1 MWNGKDGSVGN
12 EIKRGLLR
20 MKSNVHLSISYKI
33 SLRIV
38 KVLNVILV
46 TIPYG
51 ICWFGFYANRIASPY
66 YERGN
71 WAIIGL
77 FILLYIWVGRTYDAF
92 LVSYN
97 RISEMIYSQILAI
110 LVADT
115 VMFIVLWLLG
125 KNFPFIVPALF
136 ALVVQIMLT
145 ALWSWGVHKWYF
157 RLYPAKKTFIVWD
170 MRRGLSDLIH
180 SYGLSKKFD
189 VAGDCLASECIQNL
203 HILDGMEAV
212 FLSGVHSH
220 DRNIIIKYCVENHIS
235 AFVIPRI
242 GDVIMSSA
250 HRMHIFHL
258 PMLRVD
264 GYNPTPEFLF
274 VKRLF
279 DIVCSLVGIMLT
291 SPIMLITAIC
301 IKRTDGGPVFYK
313 QVRLTKDG
321 KEFEVLKFRSMRVDA
336 EKDGRARL
344 STGDKDDRITPVGH
358 FIRKCRIDELP
369 QFLNILKGDMSL
381 VGPRPERP
389 EIAREYE
396 KELPEF
402 RLRLQAKCGLTG
414 YAQVYG
420 KYNTTPYDKLQMDLM
435 YIANASLA
443 QDLSILFATVKILF
457 IPESTEGIAEGA
469 ITAMEQE
476 AAAGNIKDM

>member
-1 MWNGKDGSVGN
+1 
-12 EIKRGLLR
+12 
-20 MKSNVHLSISYKI
+20 MKSNVHSDISYQLL
-33 SLRIV
+33 LRIV

-51 ICWFGFYANRIASPY
+51 ICWFGFYAGRIASPY
-66 YERGN
+66 YAKGN
-71 WAIIGL
+71 WAIIAL
-77 FILLYIWVGRTYDAF
+77 FVMLYIWVGRTYDAF

-97 RISEMIYSQILAI
+97 RISEMIYSQVLAI

-115 VMFIVLWLLG
+115 AMFIVLWLLG
-125 KNFPFIVPALF
+125 KTFPFMVPALL
-136 ALVVQIMLT
+136 ALGVQVLLS
-145 ALWSWGVHKWYF
+145 AAWSLMAHNWYF
-157 RLYPAKKTFIVWD
+157 HMYPAKKTFIVWD
-170 MRRGLSDLIH
+170 MRRGMTELIH
-180 SYGLSKKFD
+180 SYGLSKKFQ
-189 VAGDCLASECIQNL
+189 VVGDCSASDCIKNL
-203 HILDGMEAV
+203 DRLDGMEAV

-220 DRNIIIKYCVENHIS
+220 DRNIIIKYCVERHIS
-235 AFVIPRI
+235 TFVIPRI
-242 GDVIMSSA
+242 GDVLMSSA
-250 HRMHIFHL
+250 HRMHMFHL

-274 VKRLF
+274 FKRTF
-279 DIVCSLVGIMLT
+279 DIVCSLIGIVLT

-301 IKRTDGGPVFYK
+301 IKKTDGGPVFYK
-313 QVRLTKDG
+313 QTRLTKDG
-321 KEFEVLKFRSMRVDA
+321 REFDVLKFRSMRVDA

-358 FIRKCRIDELP
+358 VIRKCRIDELP
-369 QFLNILKGDMSL
+369 QFINILKGDMSL

-402 RLRLQAKCGLTG
+402 HLRLQAKCGLTG

-457 IPESTEGIAEGA
+457 MPESTEGIAEGA
-469 ITAMEQE
+469 VTAMEQE
-476 AAAGNIKDM
+476 AAMGRVEETEEN

>member
-1 MWNGKDGSVGN
+1 
-12 EIKRGLLR
+12 
-20 MKSNVHLSISYKI
+20 MKSNVHSDISYKLM
-33 SLRIV
+33 LRIV

-51 ICWFGFYANRIASPY
+51 ICWFGFYAGRIASPY
-66 YERGN
+66 YAKGN
-71 WAIIGL
+71 WAIIAL
-77 FILLYIWVGRTYDAF
+77 FVMLYIWVGRTYDAF

-97 RISEMIYSQILAI
+97 RISEMIYSQVLAI

-115 VMFIVLWLLG
+115 AMFIVLWLLG
-125 KNFPFIVPALF
+125 KTFPFMVPALL
-136 ALVVQIMLT
+136 ALGVQVLLS
-145 ALWSWGVHKWYF
+145 AAWSLIAHNWYF
-157 RLYPAKKTFIVWD
+157 HMYPAKKTFIVWD
-170 MRRGLSDLIH
+170 MRRGMTELIH
-180 SYGLSKKFD
+180 SYGLTKKFQ
-189 VAGDCLASECIQNL
+189 VVGDCSASECIKNL
-203 HILDGMEAV
+203 DRLDGMEAV

-220 DRNIIIKYCVENHIS
+220 DRNIIIKYCVERHIS
-235 AFVIPRI
+235 TFVIPRI
-242 GDVIMSSA
+242 GDVLMSSA
-250 HRMHIFHL
+250 HRMHMFHL

-274 VKRLF
+274 LKRTF
-279 DIVCSLVGIMLT
+279 DIVCSLMGMVLT
-291 SPIMLITAIC
+291 SPIMLVTAIC
-301 IKRTDGGPVFYK
+301 IKKTDGGPVFYK
-313 QVRLTKDG
+313 QTRLTKDG
-321 KEFEVLKFRSMRVDA
+321 KEFDVLKFRSMRVDA
-336 EKDGRARL
+336 EKDGKARL

-358 FIRKCRIDELP
+358 VIRRCRIDELP
-369 QFLNILKGDMSL
+369 QFINILKGDMSL

-414 YAQVYG
+414 YAQVHG

-457 IPESTEGIAEGA
+457 MPESTEGIAEGA
-469 ITAMEQE
+469 VTAMGQE
-476 AAAGNIKDM
+476 MAAGCVEESEKN

>member
-1 MWNGKDGSVGN
+1 
-12 EIKRGLLR
+12 
-20 MKSNVHLSISYKI
+20 MKSNVHSDISYKLM
-33 SLRIV
+33 LRIV

-51 ICWFGFYANRIASPY
+51 ICWFGFYAGRIASPY
-66 YERGN
+66 YAKGN
-71 WAIIGL
+71 WAIIAL
-77 FILLYIWVGRTYDAF
+77 FVMLYIWVGRTYDAF

-97 RISEMIYSQILAI
+97 RISEMIYSQVLAI

-115 VMFIVLWLLG
+115 AMFIVLWLLG
-125 KNFPFIVPALF
+125 KTFPFMVPALL
-136 ALVVQIMLT
+136 ALGVQVLLS
-145 ALWSWGVHKWYF
+145 AAWSLIAHNWYF
-157 RLYPAKKTFIVWD
+157 HMYPAKKTFIVWD
-170 MRRGLSDLIH
+170 MRRGMTELIH
-180 SYGLSKKFD
+180 SYGLTKKFQ
-189 VAGDCLASECIQNL
+189 VVGDCSASECIKNL
-203 HILDGMEAV
+203 DRLDGMEAV

-220 DRNIIIKYCVENHIS
+220 DRNIIIKYCVERHIS
-235 AFVIPRI
+235 TFVIPRI
-242 GDVIMSSA
+242 GDVLMSSA
-250 HRMHIFHL
+250 HRMHMFHL

-274 VKRLF
+274 LKRTF
-279 DIVCSLVGIMLT
+279 DIVCSLMGMVLT
-291 SPIMLITAIC
+291 SPIMLVTAIC
-301 IKRTDGGPVFYK
+301 IKKTDGGPVFYK
-313 QVRLTKDG
+313 QTRLTKDG
-321 KEFEVLKFRSMRVDA
+321 KEFDVLKFRSMRVDA
-336 EKDGRARL
+336 EKDGKARL

-358 FIRKCRIDELP
+358 VIRKCRIDELP
-369 QFLNILKGDMSL
+369 QFINILKGDMSL

-414 YAQVYG
+414 YAQVHG

-457 IPESTEGIAEGA
+457 MPESTEGIAEGA
-469 ITAMEQE
+469 VTAMQQE
-476 AAAGNIKDM
+476 AAAGCVEEGQEK